1 MLSISVQSEK
11 SHLFWTS
18 YSKLLH
24 WLCAIAQRMQDSHKR
39 RGLSRASSDNHPSS
53 PVPSHRAWALSRAD
67 IPWDKQSKLW
77 SGFTAVETVKA
88 HLKAMP
94 MLLQTCTRDWTDHGG
109 YGIFFYLWPCCTKKY
124 DSRTVNSGR
133 QELQTYI
140 LDSFFH
146 KHTIHFILNPV
157 HALKLGYRCLIWI
170 LKIKQ
175 SLVVN

>member
-1 MLSISVQSEK
+1 MTCSLQHISNQKLIVTAICIVRSISVQSEK

-24 WLCAIAQRMQDSHKR
+24 WLCAIAQRMQDSH
-39 RGLSRASSDNHPSS
+39 RGRGVSGASSDNHPSS
-53 PVPSHRAWALSRAD
+53 PAPSRRAWALSRAD

-77 SGFTAVETVKA
+77 SGFTAVEAVKT

-124 DSRTVNSGR
+124 DSRQWTQADKNSKP
-133 QELQTYI
+133 I
-140 LDSFFH
+140 F
-146 KHTIHFILNPV
+146 
-157 HALKLGYRCLIWI
+157 
-170 LKIKQ
+170 
-175 SLVVN
+175 